1 MQYWLL
7 QPSCPFIC
15 LNLHSQKIAYNNTR
29 MISHKREIKSFFYSQ
44 YFSDGLRISTGILVP
59 PLLLMQL
66 GHFDLGL
73 TLALGALCIC
83 AIDSPGPVQH
93 KRNAMAIGNGLLF
106 AVALITGF
114 ARLNVYTLGL
124 EITLFCFLFSML
136 AVYGNRAA
144 SVGTSALLVMIFMMD
159 KQVPP
164 AELPV
169 FCATILAGGLWYM
182 VFSLVF
188 FGIRPYRAAQQTLGE
203 NVADVARFL
212 RIKADFY
219 MPGTDIDENYRRL
232 VLQQISVSN
241 HQDAVREMLFKSR
254 LMVKE
259 STGASRILVLTFIDL
274 VDMFEQIM
282 ATHYDYQHIRDKF
295 QHTGVLNDIADYL
308 RILAEDLDNIGYA
321 VLANTRPEKL
331 NHLNERLEQLKL
343 KIDEVGADD
352 KGTSNLVLKKI
363 LINLRDVTKSISNIY
378 KYYHSKA
385 SDMLLNDTR
394 EVEYSKFVTHQ
405 DFAPHIFWDNIS
417 FNSATFKHALR
428 VALVC
433 LVGFITAKYIALGGH
448 SYWVLL
454 TIIVILKPGFSL
466 SKQRNYQR
474 LIGTIAGGVIGIL
487 ILNFIPNN
495 TVQFVCLVV
504 FMIGTYSFLRL
515 NYVVSVIF
523 MTPYVLIL
531 FKFLGVGLLNVAQE
545 RIIDT
550 AIGSTIAF
558 IASYLIFPTW
568 ESELI
573 QENFKSVIT
582 ANINYLQKVS
592 ESIAG
597 KMVGITEYKLARKDV
612 YVNSANLSATFER
625 MTSEPKSKQKHIKDI
640 HKFVVLNHI
649 LSSYTANIASA
660 LIRTG
665 PQQPHADTLKLV
677 KRSIAVLKETN
688 KKLSGESITP
698 PAPKPA
704 DTVKAVEVAVA
715 PLTPDDV
722 LMKEQLGFINKIT
735 VDIAKVTDEILR

>member
-1 MQYWLL
+1 M
-7 QPSCPFIC
+7 F
-15 LNLHSQKIAYNNTR
+15 KFAGR
-29 MISHKREIKSFFYSQ
+29 MIIPLNTLMKNHEREIKSFFYSQ
-44 YFSDGLRISTGILVP
+44 YFSDGLRISAGILLPTLVA
-59 PLLLMQL
+59 MQFN
-66 GHFDLGL
+66 HFDLGL
-73 TLALGALCIC
+73 TMSLGALCIC

-93 KRNAMAIGNGLLF
+93 KRNAMGVGNGLLL
-106 AVALITGF
+106 AISLITGY
-114 ARLNVYTLGL
+114 ARLNPYTLGL
-124 EITLFCFLFSML
+124 EITAFSFLFSML
-136 AVYGNRAA
+136 VVYGNRAA

-159 KQVPP
+159 KEVPP
-164 AELPV
+164 PELPM
-169 FCATILAGGLWYM
+169 FCATILAGGVWYM
-182 VFSLVF
+182 LFSLVF

-212 RIKADFY
+212 RLKADFY
-219 MPGTDIDENYRRL
+219 RVETDIDDNYRRL

-282 ATHYDYQHIRDKF
+282 ATHYDYRQIREKF
-295 QHTGVLNDIADYL
+295 GHTGVLAEIADFL
-308 RILAEDLDNIGYA
+308 NSVADDLDNIGYA

-331 NHLNERLEQLKL
+331 NHLNHKLELLKQ

-352 KGTSNLVLKKI
+352 KETSNLVLKKI
-363 LINLRDVTKSISNIY
+363 LINLRDVSKSISNIY

-417 FNSATFKHALR
+417 LDSATFKYALR
-428 VALVC
+428 VSLVC
-433 LVGFITAKYIALGGH
+433 LVGYITAKNVSFGGH

-474 LIGTIAGGVIGIL
+474 LIGTIAGGAIGIV

-495 TVQFVCLVV
+495 TTQFIILVV
-504 FMIGTYSFLRL
+504 LMIGTYSFLRL

-531 FKFLGVGLLNVAQE
+531 FKFLGLSNVAAE

-550 AIGSTIAF
+550 LIGGAIAF
-558 IASYLIFPTW
+558 IASYVIFPTW
-568 ESELI
+568 EFETI
-573 QENFKSVIT
+573 QTDLKNVIT
-582 ANINYLQKVS
+582 ANINYLKKVL
-592 ESIAG
+592 ESLSG
-597 KMVGITEYKLARKDV
+597 KPVLVTDYKLARKDV
-612 YVNSANLSATFER
+612 FVNSANLSATFER
-625 MTSEPKSKQKHIKDI
+625 MTSEPKSKQRNIKDI

-649 LSSYTANIASA
+649 LASYTANIASS
-660 LIRTG
+660 LIKAG
-665 PQQPHADTLKLV
+665 PQQPHADSLKLV

-688 KKLSGESITP
+688 KKISGEAIPPPIPKPAEASKTAEVP
-698 PAPKPA
+698 PAPLS
-704 DTVKAVEVAVA
+704 VE
-715 PLTPDDV
+715 DV
-722 LMKEQLGFINKIT
+722 LMKEQLGFISKIT
-735 VDIAKVTDEILR
+735 VDIAKVTESILR